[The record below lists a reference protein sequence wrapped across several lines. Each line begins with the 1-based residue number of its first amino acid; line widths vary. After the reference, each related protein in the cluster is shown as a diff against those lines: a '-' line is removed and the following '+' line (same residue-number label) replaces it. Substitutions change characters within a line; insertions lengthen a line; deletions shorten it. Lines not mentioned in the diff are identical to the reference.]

1 MTLADHSITFLNY
14 LEAFVADLPTLTFEE
29 AIPDPECAAIVS
41 VDVINAF
48 LYEGP
53 LSSPRVA
60 TIAET
65 ITRLMCAAWQRG
77 VKDILLIQEGHDESS
92 HEFEAYGEH
101 AIKGTSQA
109 EAIDMIKALPFYD
122 QLTTLY
128 KDSIHPAINTKLND
142 WLWERDHLDT
152 FIVVGDVTDLCVYHL
167 ATYLKFHGNAYQK
180 ERRVIVPENCVQT
193 WHLSVEEAENLS
205 AMPHHGD
212 LLHATFLYHMALNAI
227 DVVKAIQS

>member
-1 MTLADHSITFLNY
+1 MTLADNSITFLNY
-14 LEAFVADLPTLTFEE
+14 LESFVDNLPTIALDE
-29 AIPDPECAAIVS
+29 AIPKPERTAIIS

-60 TIAET
+60 TIAEP
-65 ITRLMCAAWQRG
+65 ITRLMDAAWEHG
-77 VKDILLIQEGHDESS
+77 VKDILLIQEGHHEDS

-101 AIKGTSQA
+101 AIKGTPQA

-122 QLTTLY
+122 QLTTFY

-142 WLWERDHLDT
+142 WLSERAHLDT
-152 FIVVGDVTDLCVYHL
+152 FIVVGDVTDLCVYHS

-180 ERRVIVPENCVQT
+180 KRRVIVPENCVQT
-193 WHLSVEEAENLS
+193 WHLSVEEAENLP

-212 LLHATFLYHMALNAI
+212 LLHATFLYHMALNEI
-227 DVVKAIQS
+227 EVVKSIQS